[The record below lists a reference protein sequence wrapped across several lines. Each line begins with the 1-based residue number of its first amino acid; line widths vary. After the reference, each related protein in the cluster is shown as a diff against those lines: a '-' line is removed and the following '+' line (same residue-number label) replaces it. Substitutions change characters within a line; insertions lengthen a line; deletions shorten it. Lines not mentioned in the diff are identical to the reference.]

1 MHLRNGKLVLGPDGN
16 PSTLTSTTV
25 SAPSTPSFPLF
36 VGARLSLLHSETSP
50 RRAESQP
57 LSPIGG
63 DHPVPLE
70 TVDMD
75 LPTGKPEEAGVDA
88 ALGRPRR
95 WDPVGEPPFARYDEH
110 TGSMNDFLMV
120 FELWCKRRGLPQRE
134 WCMLLPHYLSG
145 AALRYWIH
153 LFRSDEGQMDW
164 ESLKKLLLRVF
175 DSRGRYKQGLAL
187 KELRWKGDSQTFID
201 EFLAVVAL
209 GEYCTPAELLAAF
222 LTLLPAEVCRNL
234 TQNGARRFEH
244 WREAADAL
252 TQQETEWTS
261 QRAAWASIFKGLL
274 PTGVGPETAA
284 LPASTPP
291 GQIPTKPRFSEAQ
304 ASRCDTCGGTGH
316 LSDSC
321 PVLLTVY
328 RREGARCF
336 RCGGRNHYASVCTTK
351 APPARGGHT
360 RLRSREVGAGDRPP
374 TSLNDKA

>member
-63 DHPVPLE
+63 DLPVPLE

-222 LTLLPAEVCRNL
+222 SRFYRQRCVVISLKMVRGGLTI
-234 TQNGARRFEH
+234 GARPR
-244 WREAADAL
+244 
-252 TQQETEWTS
+252 TP
-261 QRAAWASIFKGLL
+261 LL
-274 PTGVGPETAA
+274 SRRRSGPVNVP
-284 LPASTPP
+284 L
-291 GQIPTKPRFSEAQ
+291 GQ
-304 ASRCDTCGGTGH
+304 AS
-316 LSDSC
+316 S
-321 PVLLTVY
+321 
-328 RREGARCF
+328 
-336 RCGGRNHYASVCTTK
+336 K
-351 APPARGGHT
+351 ACCLRGMVRKPLHF
-360 RLRSREVGAGDRPP
+360 RPP
-374 TSLNDKA
+374 HPLGKSRLSHASRRRKLRVAILAGVQVT